1 MLSHPD
7 ICTVETIPSGHL
19 AGHCAHADTSFCWQG
34 AAFAASQA
42 EAFAVAQRQGG
53 AQSFASAVAAAVT
66 QGGDA
71 AVQSFGTAFAQAS
84 AAGGDQAQG
93 LVQVCCSLLA

>member
-1 MLSHPD
+1 
-7 ICTVETIPSGHL
+7 
-19 AGHCAHADTSFCWQG
+19 
-34 AAFAASQA
+34 
-42 EAFAVAQRQGG
+42 VAQRQGG

-71 AVQSFGTAFAQAS
+71 AVQSFGAAFAQAS

-93 LVQVCCSLLA
+93 LVQVRQTVDCAVWSDPYDAGCMVVPAQQPRT